1 MDDIKKDT
9 SFFTLV
15 LYKQHYRNK
24 YTQNLPDSSYSSLG
38 YYDGFDIRI
47 SDVSY
52 TYANKKEI
60 SLLTKMHSESRK
72 IITELQGFYGVQII
86 GLLRNQYNKTYE
98 QFIENYKFK
107 KYPYFGIGFVMM
119 NDKLQYDVLQKKIE
133 EENQKQNELQILVM
147 QTFDTMDAV
156 VLIQSNCL
164 WELEKCL
171 RELENISQIVYLYTI
186 VGVAQSYLNICSEK
200 KIEWKW
206 NERDCNIEKKIP
218 LLTLKIASEN
228 PKKIR
233 TIIESKSIMGTDINK
248 YFKEADFKY
257 MHGHHN
263 VFIQF
268 RNIPVKFLIFL
279 LLPNGLLSHVNELFG
294 TSIYNIETDCLYDFD
309 IADGERVQDTQVTD
323 DLPELLIDTYIK
335 TVQRYLKNK
344 NNTYLYNLVLILN
357 ALSQFEHFRMARDV
371 YYLVFRAFN
380 NFLMEFDQLSRGK
393 NDDKIDELNVE
404 ITKMIGYINSV
415 VTQSI
420 HTDQNFLTIP
430 GYSGT
435 SFWLPIKLTIYYQE
449 LAYKIV
455 KIYHEKKHQYD
466 VMLVPE
472 LETKPYTKEKRIEG
486 SENVIHTIIV
496 KFGQRMLFQPSL
508 HIVLIHELSHYIGEE
523 YRQRIL
529 RKNKIVELMA
539 FLTVKLLFKGVIQ
552 ENGSIQKEIDS
563 YITNV
568 QEKIGAFYLRKI
580 NKKCSNDY
588 YASDIAKALQSTV
601 WNIIMADSK
610 DPLFVEVFGTLSDW
624 DAIIKK
630 IDEIEPEM
638 DGEEIFFEVKNCLSS
653 NRMKARYSVEVE
665 NLICSLVRIFKEI
678 YSDISA
684 YAILQFS
691 FEEFQDA
698 FSISEEKQID
708 NTNVDCQQSIREY
721 VMAHIMKNGSEIK
734 VNNRGLEI
742 SGNNSVYDQMYSY
755 DLVKK
760 RLCEYA
766 EECMKKIRYR
776 FNKVDDE
783 DVIDSIRRAYTHF
796 KQQNGSNI
804 FQMVVEENDA
814 YEKETYEQ
822 IKLFT
827 KKFPVKRT

>member
-1 MDDIKKDT
+1 MDDVKKDT
-9 SFFTLV
+9 SFCTLV

-24 YTQNLPDSSYSSLG
+24 YTQSLPDSSYSSWG

-47 SDVSY
+47 PDVSY
-52 TYANKKEI
+52 TYENKKEI

-98 QFIENYKFK
+98 QFIENYKCK

-164 WELEKCL
+164 RELEKCL
-171 RELENISQIVYLYTI
+171 RTLENISQIVYLYTI

-233 TIIESKSIMGTDINK
+233 TIIESKSIMETDINK

-279 LLPNGLLSHVNELFG
+279 LLPNGLLSHENELFG

-309 IADGERVQDTQVTD
+309 IADGERGQDTQVTD
-323 DLPELLIDTYIK
+323 DLPELLTDMYIK
-335 TVQRYLKNK
+335 TVQKYLENE
-344 NNTYLYNLVLILN
+344 NNTYLHNLVLILN

-380 NFLMEFDQLSRGK
+380 NFLMEFDKLSREK
-393 NDDKIDELNVE
+393 NDEKIDELNVE

-455 KIYHEKKHQYD
+455 KIYREKKHQYD

-472 LETKPYTKEKRIEG
+472 LETKPYTKEKRIED

-529 RKNKIVELMA
+529 RKNKMVELMA

-568 QEKIGAFYLRKI
+568 QEKIEAFYLRKI

-588 YASDIAKALQSTV
+588 YASDIAKALQSAA

-610 DPLFVEVFGTLSDW
+610 DPLFEEVFGTLSDW

-630 IDEIEPEM
+630 IDEIEPGM
-638 DGEEIFFEVKNCLSS
+638 DGEEIFFEAKNCLSS

-665 NLICSLVRIFKEI
+665 NLICSLVRVFKEI

-684 YAILQFS
+684 YAILQFP

-760 RLCEYA
+760 QLCEYA
-766 EECMKKIRYR
+766 EECMKKIQYR
-776 FNKVDDE
+776 FNKSDN
-783 DVIDSIRRAYTHF
+783 DVIDSIRIAYTHF
-796 KQQNGSNI
+796 KQQNDSDI
-804 FQMVVEENDA
+804 FSIVIKENDA
-814 YEKETYEQ
+814 YEKETYRQ
-822 IKLFT
+822 IKSFT

>member
-1 MDDIKKDT
+1 MDDVKKDT
-9 SFFTLV
+9 SFCTLV

-24 YTQNLPDSSYSSLG
+24 YTQSLPDSSYSSWG

-47 SDVSY
+47 PDVSY
-52 TYANKKEI
+52 TYENKKEI

-98 QFIENYKFK
+98 QFIENYKCK

-164 WELEKCL
+164 RELEKCL
-171 RELENISQIVYLYTI
+171 RTLENISQIVYLYTI

-233 TIIESKSIMGTDINK
+233 TIIESKSIMETDINK

-279 LLPNGLLSHVNELFG
+279 LLPNGLLSHENELFG

-309 IADGERVQDTQVTD
+309 IADGERGQDTQVTD
-323 DLPELLIDTYIK
+323 DLPELLTDMYIK
-335 TVQRYLKNK
+335 TVQKYLENE
-344 NNTYLYNLVLILN
+344 NNTYLHNLVLILN

-380 NFLMEFDQLSRGK
+380 NFLMEFDKLSREK
-393 NDDKIDELNVE
+393 NDEKIDELNVE

-455 KIYHEKKHQYD
+455 KIYREKKHQYD

-472 LETKPYTKEKRIEG
+472 LETKPYTKEKRIED

-529 RKNKIVELMA
+529 RKNKMVELMA

-563 YITNV
+563 YITSV

-588 YASDIAKALQSTV
+588 YASDIAKALQSAA
-601 WNIIMADSK
+601 WNVIMADSR
-610 DPLFVEVFGTLSDW
+610 DPLFEEVFGTLSDW

-630 IDEIEPEM
+630 IDEIEPGM

-665 NLICSLVRIFKEI
+665 NLICSLVRVFKEI

-684 YAILQFS
+684 YAILQFP

-760 RLCEYA
+760 QLCEYA
-766 EECMKKIRYR
+766 EECMKKIQYR
-776 FNKVDDE
+776 FNKSDN
-783 DVIDSIRRAYTHF
+783 DVIDSIRIAYTHF
-796 KQQNGSNI
+796 KQQNDSDI
-804 FQMVVEENDA
+804 FSIVIKENDA
-814 YEKETYEQ
+814 YEKETYRQ
-822 IKLFT
+822 IKSFT
-827 KKFPVKRT
+827 KKFP

>member
-1 MDDIKKDT
+1 MDDVKKDT
-9 SFFTLV
+9 SFCTLV

-24 YTQNLPDSSYSSLG
+24 YTQSLPDSSYSSWG

-47 SDVSY
+47 PDVSY
-52 TYANKKEI
+52 TYASKKEI

-98 QFIENYKFK
+98 QFIENYKCK

-164 WELEKCL
+164 RELEKCL
-171 RELENISQIVYLYTI
+171 RKLENISQIVYLYTI

-200 KIEWKW
+200 KIELKW

-233 TIIESKSIMGTDINK
+233 TIIESKSIMETDINK

-279 LLPNGLLSHVNELFG
+279 LLPNGLLSHENELFG

-323 DLPELLIDTYIK
+323 DLPELLTDMYIK
-335 TVQRYLKNK
+335 TVQKYLENE
-344 NNTYLYNLVLILN
+344 NNTYLHNLVLILN

-380 NFLMEFDQLSRGK
+380 NFLMEFDKLSREK
-393 NDDKIDELNVE
+393 NDEKIDELNVE

-420 HTDQNFLTIP
+420 HTDQNFLAIP
-430 GYSGT
+430 GYSGI

-449 LAYKIV
+449 LAYKII
-455 KIYHEKKHQYD
+455 KIYREKKHQYD

-486 SENVIHTIIV
+486 SENIIHTIIV

-539 FLTVKLLFKGVIQ
+539 FLTVKFLFKGVIQ

-588 YASDIAKALQSTV
+588 YASDIAKALQSAA

-610 DPLFVEVFGTLSDW
+610 DPLFEEVFGTLSDW
-624 DAIIKK
+624 EAIIKK
-630 IDEIEPEM
+630 IDEIEPGL

-665 NLICSLVRIFKEI
+665 NLICSLVRVFKEI

-684 YAILQFS
+684 YAILQFP

-760 RLCEYA
+760 QLCEYA
-766 EECMKKIRYR
+766 EECMKKIQYR
-776 FNKVDDE
+776 FNKSDN
-783 DVIDSIRRAYTHF
+783 DVIDSIRIAYTHF
-796 KQQNGSNI
+796 KQQNDSDI
-804 FQMVVEENDA
+804 FSIVIKENDA
-814 YEKETYEQ
+814 YEKETYRQ
-822 IKLFT
+822 IKSFT

>member
-1 MDDIKKDT
+1 MDDVKKDT
-9 SFFTLV
+9 SFCTLV

-24 YTQNLPDSSYSSLG
+24 YTQSLPDSSYSSWG

-47 SDVSY
+47 PDVSY
-52 TYANKKEI
+52 TYASKKEI

-98 QFIENYKFK
+98 QFIENYKCK

-164 WELEKCL
+164 RELEKCL
-171 RELENISQIVYLYTI
+171 RTLENISQIVYLYTI

-233 TIIESKSIMGTDINK
+233 TIIESKSIMETDINK

-279 LLPNGLLSHVNELFG
+279 LLPNGLLSHENELFG

-309 IADGERVQDTQVTD
+309 IADGERGQDTQVTD
-323 DLPELLIDTYIK
+323 DLPELLTDMYIK
-335 TVQRYLKNK
+335 TVQKYLENE
-344 NNTYLYNLVLILN
+344 NNTYLHNLVLILN

-380 NFLMEFDQLSRGK
+380 NFLMEFDKLSREK
-393 NDDKIDELNVE
+393 NDEKIDELNVE

-455 KIYHEKKHQYD
+455 KIYREKKHQYD

-472 LETKPYTKEKRIEG
+472 LETKPYTKEKRIED

-529 RKNKIVELMA
+529 RKNKMVELMA

-563 YITNV
+563 YITSV

-588 YASDIAKALQSTV
+588 YASDIAKALQSAA
-601 WNIIMADSK
+601 WNVIMADSR
-610 DPLFVEVFGTLSDW
+610 DPLFEEVFGTLSDW

-630 IDEIEPEM
+630 IDEIEPGM

-665 NLICSLVRIFKEI
+665 NLICSLVRVFKEI

-684 YAILQFS
+684 YAILQFP

-760 RLCEYA
+760 QLCEYA
-766 EECMKKIRYR
+766 EECMKKIQYR
-776 FNKVDDE
+776 FNKSDN
-783 DVIDSIRRAYTHF
+783 DVIDSIRIAYTYF
-796 KQQNGSNI
+796 KQQNDSDI
-804 FQMVVEENDA
+804 FSIVIKENDA
-814 YEKETYEQ
+814 YEKETYRQ
-822 IKLFT
+822 IKSFT

>member
-1 MDDIKKDT
+1 MDDVKKDT
-9 SFFTLV
+9 SFCTLV

-24 YTQNLPDSSYSSLG
+24 YTQSLPDSSYSSWG

-47 SDVSY
+47 PDVSY

-98 QFIENYKFK
+98 QFIENYKCK

-164 WELEKCL
+164 RELEKCL
-171 RELENISQIVYLYTI
+171 RTLENISQIVYLYTI

-233 TIIESKSIMGTDINK
+233 TIIESKSIMETDINK

-279 LLPNGLLSHVNELFG
+279 LLPNGLLSHENELFG

-309 IADGERVQDTQVTD
+309 IADGERGQDTQVTD
-323 DLPELLIDTYIK
+323 DLPELLTDMYIK
-335 TVQRYLKNK
+335 TVQKYLENE
-344 NNTYLYNLVLILN
+344 NNTYLHNLVLILN

-380 NFLMEFDQLSRGK
+380 NFLMEFDKLSREK
-393 NDDKIDELNVE
+393 NDEKIDELNVE

-455 KIYHEKKHQYD
+455 KIYREKKHQYD

-472 LETKPYTKEKRIEG
+472 LETKPYTKEKRIED

-529 RKNKIVELMA
+529 RKNKMVELMA

-563 YITNV
+563 YITSV

-588 YASDIAKALQSTV
+588 YASDIAKALQSAA
-601 WNIIMADSK
+601 WNVIMADSR
-610 DPLFVEVFGTLSDW
+610 DPLFEEVFGTLSDW

-630 IDEIEPEM
+630 IDEIEPGV

-665 NLICSLVRIFKEI
+665 NLICSLVRVFKEI

-684 YAILQFS
+684 YAILQFP

-760 RLCEYA
+760 QLCEYA
-766 EECMKKIRYR
+766 EECMKKIQYR
-776 FNKVDDE
+776 FNKSDN
-783 DVIDSIRRAYTHF
+783 DVIDSIRIAYTHF
-796 KQQNGSNI
+796 KQQNDSDI
-804 FQMVVEENDA
+804 FSIVIKENDA
-814 YEKETYEQ
+814 YEKETYRQ
-822 IKLFT
+822 IKSFT

>member
-1 MDDIKKDT
+1 MDDVKKDT
-9 SFFTLV
+9 SFCTLV

-24 YTQNLPDSSYSSLG
+24 YTQSLPDSSYSSWG

-47 SDVSY
+47 PDVSY
-52 TYANKKEI
+52 TYASKKEI

-98 QFIENYKFK
+98 QFIENYKCK

-164 WELEKCL
+164 RELEKCL
-171 RELENISQIVYLYTI
+171 RKLENISQIVYLYTI

-233 TIIESKSIMGTDINK
+233 TIIESKSIMETDINK

-279 LLPNGLLSHVNELFG
+279 LLPNGLLSHENELFG

-309 IADGERVQDTQVTD
+309 IADGERGQDTQVTD
-323 DLPELLIDTYIK
+323 DLPELLTDMYIK
-335 TVQRYLKNK
+335 TVQKYLENE
-344 NNTYLYNLVLILN
+344 NNTYLHNLVLILN

-380 NFLMEFDQLSRGK
+380 NFLMEFDKLSREK
-393 NDDKIDELNVE
+393 NDEKIDELNVE

-455 KIYHEKKHQYD
+455 KIYREKKHQYD

-472 LETKPYTKEKRIEG
+472 LETKPYTKEKRIED

-529 RKNKIVELMA
+529 RKNKMVELMA

-563 YITNV
+563 YITSV

-588 YASDIAKALQSTV
+588 YASDIAKALQSAA
-601 WNIIMADSK
+601 WNVIMADSR
-610 DPLFVEVFGTLSDW
+610 DPLFEEVFGTLSDW

-630 IDEIEPEM
+630 IDEIEPGV

-665 NLICSLVRIFKEI
+665 NLICSLVRVFKEI

-684 YAILQFS
+684 YAILQFP

-760 RLCEYA
+760 QLCEYA
-766 EECMKKIRYR
+766 EECMKKIQYR
-776 FNKVDDE
+776 FNKSDN
-783 DVIDSIRRAYTHF
+783 DVIDSIRIAYTHF
-796 KQQNGSNI
+796 KQQNDSDI
-804 FQMVVEENDA
+804 FSIVIKENDA
-814 YEKETYEQ
+814 YEKETYRQ
-822 IKLFT
+822 IKSFT

>member
-1 MDDIKKDT
+1 MDDVKKDT
-9 SFFTLV
+9 SFCTLV

-24 YTQNLPDSSYSSLG
+24 YTQSLPDSSYSSWG

-47 SDVSY
+47 PDVSY
-52 TYANKKEI
+52 TYASKKEI

-98 QFIENYKFK
+98 QFIENYKCK

-164 WELEKCL
+164 RELEKCL
-171 RELENISQIVYLYTI
+171 RKLENISQIVYLYTI

-200 KIEWKW
+200 KIELKW

-233 TIIESKSIMGTDINK
+233 TIIESKSIMETDINK

-279 LLPNGLLSHVNELFG
+279 LLPNGLLSHENELFG

-323 DLPELLIDTYIK
+323 DLPELLTDMYIK
-335 TVQRYLKNK
+335 TVQKYLENE
-344 NNTYLYNLVLILN
+344 NNTYLHNLVLILN

-380 NFLMEFDQLSRGK
+380 NFLMEFDKLSREK
-393 NDDKIDELNVE
+393 NDEKIDELNVE

-420 HTDQNFLTIP
+420 HTDQNFLAIP
-430 GYSGT
+430 GYSGI

-449 LAYKIV
+449 LAYKII
-455 KIYHEKKHQYD
+455 KIYREKKHQYD

-486 SENVIHTIIV
+486 SENIIHTIIV

-539 FLTVKLLFKGVIQ
+539 FLTVKFLFKGVIQ

-568 QEKIGAFYLRKI
+568 QEKIEAFYLRKI

-588 YASDIAKALQSTV
+588 YASDIAKALQSAA

-610 DPLFVEVFGTLSDW
+610 DPLFEEVFGTLSDW
-624 DAIIKK
+624 EAIIKK
-630 IDEIEPEM
+630 IDEIEPGL

-665 NLICSLVRIFKEI
+665 NLICSLVRVFKEI

-684 YAILQFS
+684 YAILQFP

-760 RLCEYA
+760 QLCEYA
-766 EECMKKIRYR
+766 EECMKKIQYR
-776 FNKVDDE
+776 FNKSDN
-783 DVIDSIRRAYTHF
+783 DVIDSIRIAYTHF
-796 KQQNGSNI
+796 KQQNDSDI
-804 FQMVVEENDA
+804 FSIVIKENDA
-814 YEKETYEQ
+814 YEKETYRQ
-822 IKLFT
+822 IKSFT

>member
-1 MDDIKKDT
+1 MDDVKKDT
-9 SFFTLV
+9 SFCTLV

-24 YTQNLPDSSYSSLG
+24 YTQSLPDSSYSSWG

-47 SDVSY
+47 PDVSY
-52 TYANKKEI
+52 TYENKKEI

-98 QFIENYKFK
+98 QFIENYKCK

-164 WELEKCL
+164 RELEKCL
-171 RELENISQIVYLYTI
+171 RTLENISQIVYLYTI

-233 TIIESKSIMGTDINK
+233 TIIESKSIMETDINK

-279 LLPNGLLSHVNELFG
+279 LLPNGLLSHENELFG

-309 IADGERVQDTQVTD
+309 IADGERGQDTQVTD
-323 DLPELLIDTYIK
+323 DLPELLTDMYIK
-335 TVQRYLKNK
+335 TVQKYLENE
-344 NNTYLYNLVLILN
+344 NNTYLHNLVLILN

-380 NFLMEFDQLSRGK
+380 NFLMEFDKLSREK
-393 NDDKIDELNVE
+393 NDEKIDELNVE

-455 KIYHEKKHQYD
+455 KIYREKKHQYD

-472 LETKPYTKEKRIEG
+472 LETKPYTKEKRIED

-529 RKNKIVELMA
+529 RKNKMVELMA

-563 YITNV
+563 YITSV

-588 YASDIAKALQSTV
+588 YASDIAKALQSAA
-601 WNIIMADSK
+601 WNVIMADSR
-610 DPLFVEVFGTLSDW
+610 DPLFEEVFGTLSDW

-630 IDEIEPEM
+630 IDEIEPGM

-665 NLICSLVRIFKEI
+665 NLICSLVRVFKEI

-684 YAILQFS
+684 YAILQFP

-742 SGNNSVYDQMYSY
+742 SENNSVYDQMYSY

-760 RLCEYA
+760 QLCEYA
-766 EECMKKIRYR
+766 EECMKKIQYR
-776 FNKVDDE
+776 FNKSDN
-783 DVIDSIRRAYTHF
+783 DVIDSIRIAYTHF
-796 KQQNGSNI
+796 KQQNDSDI
-804 FQMVVEENDA
+804 FSIVIKENDA
-814 YEKETYEQ
+814 YEKETYRQ
-822 IKLFT
+822 IKSFT

>member
-1 MDDIKKDT
+1 MDDVKKDT
-9 SFFTLV
+9 SFCTLV
-15 LYKQHYRNK
+15 LYKQHYRNR
-24 YTQNLPDSSYSSLG
+24 YTQSLPDSSYSSWG

-47 SDVSY
+47 PDVSY

-98 QFIENYKFK
+98 QFIENYKCK

-164 WELEKCL
+164 RELEKCL

-200 KIEWKW
+200 KIELKW

-233 TIIESKSIMGTDINK
+233 TIIESKSIMETDINK

-279 LLPNGLLSHVNELFG
+279 LLPNGLLSHENELFG

-323 DLPELLIDTYIK
+323 DLPELLTDMYIK
-335 TVQRYLKNK
+335 TVQKYLENE
-344 NNTYLYNLVLILN
+344 NNTYLHNLVLILN

-380 NFLMEFDQLSRGK
+380 NFLMEFDKLSREK
-393 NDDKIDELNVE
+393 NDEKIDELNVE

-455 KIYHEKKHQYD
+455 KIYREKKHQYD

-539 FLTVKLLFKGVIQ
+539 FLTVKLLYKEVIQ

-568 QEKIGAFYLRKI
+568 QEKIEAFYLRKI

-588 YASDIAKALQSTV
+588 YASDIAKALQSAA

-610 DPLFVEVFGTLSDW
+610 DPLFEEVFGTLSDW

-630 IDEIEPEM
+630 IDEIEPGI
-638 DGEEIFFEVKNCLSS
+638 DGEEIFFEVRNCLSS

-665 NLICSLVRIFKEI
+665 NMICSLVRIFKEI

-721 VMAHIMKNGSEIK
+721 VMAHVMKNGSQIK

-742 SGNNSVYDQMYSY
+742 SGSNSVYDQMYSY

-766 EECMKKIRYR
+766 EECMQKIRYR
-776 FNKVDDE
+776 FDKAND
-783 DVIDSIRRAYTHF
+783 DVINSIRRAYTLF
-796 KQQNGSNI
+796 KQQNDSSI
-804 FQMVVEENDA
+804 FQIVIEENDA
-814 YEKETYEQ
+814 YEKETYKK
-822 IKLFT
+822 IKSFT
-827 KKFPVKRT
+827 KKFPTKRT

>member
-1 MDDIKKDT
+1 MDDVKKDT
-9 SFFTLV
+9 SFCTLV

-24 YTQNLPDSSYSSLG
+24 YTQSLPDSSYSSWG

-47 SDVSY
+47 PDVSY
-52 TYANKKEI
+52 TYENKKEI

-98 QFIENYKFK
+98 QFIENYKCK

-164 WELEKCL
+164 RELEKCL
-171 RELENISQIVYLYTI
+171 RTLENISQIVYLYTI

-233 TIIESKSIMGTDINK
+233 TIIESKSIMETDINK

-279 LLPNGLLSHVNELFG
+279 LLPNGLLSHENELFG

-309 IADGERVQDTQVTD
+309 IADGERGQDTQVTD

-827 KKFPVKRT
+827 KKFR

>member
-1 MDDIKKDT
+1 MDDVKKDT
-9 SFFTLV
+9 SFCTLV

-24 YTQNLPDSSYSSLG
+24 YTQSLPDSSYSSWG

-47 SDVSY
+47 PDVSY
-52 TYANKKEI
+52 TYENKKEI

-98 QFIENYKFK
+98 QFIENYKCK

-164 WELEKCL
+164 RELEKCL
-171 RELENISQIVYLYTI
+171 RTLENISQIVYLYTI

-233 TIIESKSIMGTDINK
+233 TIIESKSIMETDINK

-279 LLPNGLLSHVNELFG
+279 LLPNGLLSHENELFG

-309 IADGERVQDTQVTD
+309 IADGERGQDTQVTD
-323 DLPELLIDTYIK
+323 DLPELLTDMYIK
-335 TVQRYLKNK
+335 TVQKYLENE
-344 NNTYLYNLVLILN
+344 NNTYLHNLVLILN

-380 NFLMEFDQLSRGK
+380 NFLMEFDKLSREK
-393 NDDKIDELNVE
+393 NDEKIDELNVE

-449 LAYKIV
+449 LTYKIV
-455 KIYHEKKHQYD
+455 KIYREKKHQYD

-472 LETKPYTKEKRIEG
+472 LETKPYTKEKRIED

-529 RKNKIVELMA
+529 RKNKMVELMA

-563 YITNV
+563 YITSV

-588 YASDIAKALQSTV
+588 YASDIAKALQSAA
-601 WNIIMADSK
+601 WNVIMADSR
-610 DPLFVEVFGTLSDW
+610 DPLFEEVFGTLSDW

-630 IDEIEPEM
+630 IDEIEPGM

-665 NLICSLVRIFKEI
+665 NLICSLVRVFKEI

-684 YAILQFS
+684 YAILQFP

-760 RLCEYA
+760 QLCEYA
-766 EECMKKIRYR
+766 EECMKKIQYR
-776 FNKVDDE
+776 FNKSDN
-783 DVIDSIRRAYTHF
+783 DVIDSIRIAYTHF
-796 KQQNGSNI
+796 KQQNDSDI
-804 FQMVVEENDA
+804 FSIVIKENDA
-814 YEKETYEQ
+814 YEKETYRQ
-822 IKLFT
+822 IKSFT

>member
-1 MDDIKKDT
+1 MDDVKKDT
-9 SFFTLV
+9 SFCTLV

-24 YTQNLPDSSYSSLG
+24 YTQSLPDSSYSSWG

-47 SDVSY
+47 PDVSY

-98 QFIENYKFK
+98 QFIENYKCK

-164 WELEKCL
+164 RELEKCL
-171 RELENISQIVYLYTI
+171 RKLENISQIVYLYTI

-200 KIEWKW
+200 KIELKW

-233 TIIESKSIMGTDINK
+233 TIIESKSIMETDINK

-279 LLPNGLLSHVNELFG
+279 LLPNGLLSHENELFG

-309 IADGERVQDTQVTD
+309 IADGERGQDTQVTD
-323 DLPELLIDTYIK
+323 DLPELLTDMYIK
-335 TVQRYLKNK
+335 TVQKYLENE
-344 NNTYLYNLVLILN
+344 NNTYLHNLVLILN

-380 NFLMEFDQLSRGK
+380 NFLMEFDKLSREK
-393 NDDKIDELNVE
+393 NDEKIDELNVE

-420 HTDQNFLTIP
+420 HTDQNFLAIP
-430 GYSGT
+430 GYSGI

-449 LAYKIV
+449 LAYKII
-455 KIYHEKKHQYD
+455 KIYREKKHQYD

-486 SENVIHTIIV
+486 SENIIHTIIV

-539 FLTVKLLFKGVIQ
+539 FLTVKFLFKGVIQ

-568 QEKIGAFYLRKI
+568 QEKIEAFYLRKI

-588 YASDIAKALQSTV
+588 YASDIAKALQSAA

-610 DPLFVEVFGTLSDW
+610 DPLFEEVFGTLSDW

-630 IDEIEPEM
+630 IDEIEPGM
-638 DGEEIFFEVKNCLSS
+638 DGEEIFFEAKNCLSS

-665 NLICSLVRIFKEI
+665 NLICSLVRVFKEI

-684 YAILQFS
+684 YAILQFP

-760 RLCEYA
+760 QLCEYA
-766 EECMKKIRYR
+766 EECMKKIQYR
-776 FNKVDDE
+776 FNKSDN
-783 DVIDSIRRAYTHF
+783 DVIDSIRIAYTHF
-796 KQQNGSNI
+796 KQQNDSDI
-804 FQMVVEENDA
+804 FSIVIKENDA
-814 YEKETYEQ
+814 YEKETYRQ
-822 IKLFT
+822 IKSFT

>member
-1 MDDIKKDT
+1 MDDVKKDT
-9 SFFTLV
+9 SFCTLV

-24 YTQNLPDSSYSSLG
+24 YTQSLPDSSYSSWG

-47 SDVSY
+47 PDVSY
-52 TYANKKEI
+52 TYENKKEI

-98 QFIENYKFK
+98 QFIENYKCK

-164 WELEKCL
+164 RELEKCL
-171 RELENISQIVYLYTI
+171 RTLENISQIVYLYTI

-233 TIIESKSIMGTDINK
+233 TIIESKSIMETDINK

-279 LLPNGLLSHVNELFG
+279 LLPNGLLSHENELFG

-309 IADGERVQDTQVTD
+309 IADGERGQDTQVTD
-323 DLPELLIDTYIK
+323 DLPELLTDMYIK
-335 TVQRYLKNK
+335 TVQKYLENE
-344 NNTYLYNLVLILN
+344 NNTYLHNLVLILN

-380 NFLMEFDQLSRGK
+380 NFLMEFDKLSREK
-393 NDDKIDELNVE
+393 NDEKIDELNVE

-449 LAYKIV
+449 LAYKII
-455 KIYHEKKHQYD
+455 KIYREKKHQYD

-486 SENVIHTIIV
+486 SENIIHTIIV

-539 FLTVKLLFKGVIQ
+539 FLTVKFLFKGVIQ

-568 QEKIGAFYLRKI
+568 QEKIEAFYLRKI

-588 YASDIAKALQSTV
+588 YASDIAKALQSAA

-610 DPLFVEVFGTLSDW
+610 DPLFEEVFGTLSDW

-630 IDEIEPEM
+630 IDEIEPGM

-665 NLICSLVRIFKEI
+665 NLICSLVRVFKEI

-684 YAILQFS
+684 YAILQFP

-760 RLCEYA
+760 QLCEYA
-766 EECMKKIRYR
+766 EECMKKIQYR
-776 FNKVDDE
+776 FNKSDN
-783 DVIDSIRRAYTHF
+783 DVIDSIRIAYTHF
-796 KQQNGSNI
+796 KQQNDSDI
-804 FQMVVEENDA
+804 FSIVIKENDA
-814 YEKETYEQ
+814 YEKETYRQ
-822 IKLFT
+822 IKSFT

>member
-1 MDDIKKDT
+1 MDDVKKDT
-9 SFFTLV
+9 SFCTLV

-24 YTQNLPDSSYSSLG
+24 YTQSLPDSSYSSWG

-47 SDVSY
+47 PDVSY
-52 TYANKKEI
+52 TYASKKEI

-98 QFIENYKFK
+98 QFIENYKCK

-164 WELEKCL
+164 RELEKCL
-171 RELENISQIVYLYTI
+171 RKLENISQIVYLYTI

-233 TIIESKSIMGTDINK
+233 TIIESKSIMETDINK

-279 LLPNGLLSHVNELFG
+279 LLPNGLLSHENELFG

-309 IADGERVQDTQVTD
+309 IADGERGQDTQVTD
-323 DLPELLIDTYIK
+323 DLPELLTDMYIK
-335 TVQRYLKNK
+335 TVQKYLENE
-344 NNTYLYNLVLILN
+344 NNTYLHNLVLILN

-380 NFLMEFDQLSRGK
+380 NFLMEFDKLSREK
-393 NDDKIDELNVE
+393 NDEKIDELNVE

-455 KIYHEKKHQYD
+455 KIYREKKHQYD

-472 LETKPYTKEKRIEG
+472 LETKPYTKEKRIED

-529 RKNKIVELMA
+529 RKNKMVELMA

-563 YITNV
+563 YITSV

-588 YASDIAKALQSTV
+588 YASDIAKALQSAA
-601 WNIIMADSK
+601 WNVIMADSR
-610 DPLFVEVFGTLSDW
+610 DPLFEEVFGTLSDW

-630 IDEIEPEM
+630 IDEIEPGM

-665 NLICSLVRIFKEI
+665 NLICSLVRVFKEI

-684 YAILQFS
+684 YAILQFP

-760 RLCEYA
+760 QLCEYA
-766 EECMKKIRYR
+766 EECMKKIQYR
-776 FNKVDDE
+776 FNKSDN
-783 DVIDSIRRAYTHF
+783 DVIDSIRIAYTHF
-796 KQQNGSNI
+796 KQQNDSDI
-804 FQMVVEENDA
+804 FSIVIKENDA
-814 YEKETYEQ
+814 YEKETYRQ
-822 IKLFT
+822 IKSFT

>member
-1 MDDIKKDT
+1 MDDVKKDT
-9 SFFTLV
+9 SFCTLV

-24 YTQNLPDSSYSSLG
+24 YTQSLPDSSYSSWG

-47 SDVSY
+47 PDVSY
-52 TYANKKEI
+52 TYENKKEI

-98 QFIENYKFK
+98 QFIENYKCK

-164 WELEKCL
+164 RELEKCL
-171 RELENISQIVYLYTI
+171 RTLENISQIVYLYTI

-233 TIIESKSIMGTDINK
+233 TIIESKSIMETDINK

-279 LLPNGLLSHVNELFG
+279 LLPNGLLSHENELFG
-294 TSIYNIETDCLYDFD
+294 TSIYNIEIDCLYDFD
-309 IADGERVQDTQVTD
+309 IADGERGQDTQVTD
-323 DLPELLIDTYIK
+323 DLPELLTDMYIK
-335 TVQRYLKNK
+335 TVQKYLENE
-344 NNTYLYNLVLILN
+344 NNTYLHNLVLILN

-380 NFLMEFDQLSRGK
+380 NFLMEFDKLSREK
-393 NDDKIDELNVE
+393 NDEKIDELNVE

-455 KIYHEKKHQYD
+455 KIYREKKHQYD

-472 LETKPYTKEKRIEG
+472 LETKPYTKEKRIED

-529 RKNKIVELMA
+529 RKNKMVELMA

-563 YITNV
+563 YITSV

-588 YASDIAKALQSTV
+588 YASDIAKALQSAA
-601 WNIIMADSK
+601 WNVIMADSR
-610 DPLFVEVFGTLSDW
+610 DPLFEEVFGTLSDW

-630 IDEIEPEM
+630 IDEIEPGM

-665 NLICSLVRIFKEI
+665 NLICSLVRVFKEI

-684 YAILQFS
+684 YAILQFP

-760 RLCEYA
+760 QLCEYA
-766 EECMKKIRYR
+766 EECMKKIQYR
-776 FNKVDDE
+776 FNKSDN
-783 DVIDSIRRAYTHF
+783 DVIDSIRIAYTHF
-796 KQQNGSNI
+796 KQQNDSDI
-804 FQMVVEENDA
+804 FSIVIKENDA
-814 YEKETYEQ
+814 YEKETYRQ
-822 IKLFT
+822 IKSFT

>member
-1 MDDIKKDT
+1 MDDVKKDT
-9 SFFTLV
+9 SFCTLV

-24 YTQNLPDSSYSSLG
+24 YTQSLPDSSYSSWG

-47 SDVSY
+47 PDVSY
-52 TYANKKEI
+52 TYASKKEI

-98 QFIENYKFK
+98 QFIENYKCK

-164 WELEKCL
+164 RELEKCL
-171 RELENISQIVYLYTI
+171 RKLENISQIVYLYTI

-200 KIEWKW
+200 KIELKW

-233 TIIESKSIMGTDINK
+233 TIIESKSIMETDINK

-279 LLPNGLLSHVNELFG
+279 LLPNGLLSHENELFG

-323 DLPELLIDTYIK
+323 DLPELLTDMYIK
-335 TVQRYLKNK
+335 TVQKYLENE
-344 NNTYLYNLVLILN
+344 NNTYLHNLVLILN

-380 NFLMEFDQLSRGK
+380 NFLMEFDKLSREK
-393 NDDKIDELNVE
+393 NDEKIDELNVE

-420 HTDQNFLTIP
+420 HTDQNFLAIP
-430 GYSGT
+430 GYSGI

-449 LAYKIV
+449 LAYKII
-455 KIYHEKKHQYD
+455 KIYREKKHQYD

-486 SENVIHTIIV
+486 SENIIHTIIV

-539 FLTVKLLFKGVIQ
+539 FLTVKFLFKGVIQ

-568 QEKIGAFYLRKI
+568 QEKIEAFYLRKI

-588 YASDIAKALQSTV
+588 YASDIAKALQSAA

-610 DPLFVEVFGTLSDW
+610 DPLFEEVFGTLSDW

-630 IDEIEPEM
+630 IDEIEPGM

-665 NLICSLVRIFKEI
+665 NLICSLVRVFKEI

-684 YAILQFS
+684 YAILQFP

-760 RLCEYA
+760 QLCEYA
-766 EECMKKIRYR
+766 EECMKKIQYR
-776 FNKVDDE
+776 FNKSDN
-783 DVIDSIRRAYTHF
+783 DVIDSIRIAYTHF
-796 KQQNGSNI
+796 KQQNDSDI
-804 FQMVVEENDA
+804 FSIVIKENDA
-814 YEKETYEQ
+814 YEKETYRQ
-822 IKLFT
+822 IKSFT

>member
-1 MDDIKKDT
+1 MDDVKKDT
-9 SFFTLV
+9 SFCTLV

-24 YTQNLPDSSYSSLG
+24 YTQSLPDSSYSSWG

-47 SDVSY
+47 PDVSY
-52 TYANKKEI
+52 TYASKKEI

-98 QFIENYKFK
+98 QFIENYKCK

-164 WELEKCL
+164 RELEKCL
-171 RELENISQIVYLYTI
+171 RKLENISQIVYLYTI

-200 KIEWKW
+200 KIELKW

-233 TIIESKSIMGTDINK
+233 TIIESKSIMETDINK

-279 LLPNGLLSHVNELFG
+279 LLPNGLLSHENELFG

-323 DLPELLIDTYIK
+323 DLPELLTDMYIK
-335 TVQRYLKNK
+335 TVQKYLENE
-344 NNTYLYNLVLILN
+344 NNTYLHNLVLILN

-380 NFLMEFDQLSRGK
+380 NFLMEFDKLSREK
-393 NDDKIDELNVE
+393 NDEKIDELNVE

-420 HTDQNFLTIP
+420 HTDQNFLAIP
-430 GYSGT
+430 GYSGI

-449 LAYKIV
+449 LAYKII
-455 KIYHEKKHQYD
+455 KIYREKKHQYD

-486 SENVIHTIIV
+486 SENIIHTIIV

-539 FLTVKLLFKGVIQ
+539 FLTVKFLFKGVIQ

-568 QEKIGAFYLRKI
+568 REKIEAFYLRKI

-588 YASDIAKALQSTV
+588 YASDIAKALQSAA

-610 DPLFVEVFGTLSDW
+610 DPLFEEVFGTLSDW

-630 IDEIEPEM
+630 IDEIEPGT

-665 NLICSLVRIFKEI
+665 NLICSLVRVFKEI

-684 YAILQFS
+684 YAILQFP

-760 RLCEYA
+760 QLCEYA
-766 EECMKKIRYR
+766 EECMQKIQYR
-776 FNKVDDE
+776 FSKADN
-783 DVIDSIRRAYTHF
+783 DVIDSIRIAYTHF
-796 KQQNGSNI
+796 KQQNDSDI
-804 FQMVVEENDA
+804 FSIVIKENDA
-814 YEKETYEQ
+814 YEKETYRQ
-822 IKLFT
+822 IKSFT

>member
-1 MDDIKKDT
+1 MDDVKKDT
-9 SFFTLV
+9 SFCTLV

-24 YTQNLPDSSYSSLG
+24 YTQSLPDSSYSSWG

-47 SDVSY
+47 PDVSY
-52 TYANKKEI
+52 TYASKKEI

-98 QFIENYKFK
+98 QFIENYKCK

-164 WELEKCL
+164 RELEKCL
-171 RELENISQIVYLYTI
+171 RKLENISQIVYLYTI

-200 KIEWKW
+200 KIELKW

-233 TIIESKSIMGTDINK
+233 TIIESKSIMETDINK

-279 LLPNGLLSHVNELFG
+279 LLPNGLLSHENELFG

-323 DLPELLIDTYIK
+323 DLPELLTDMYIK
-335 TVQRYLKNK
+335 TVQKYLENE

-380 NFLMEFDQLSRGK
+380 NFLMEFDKLSREK
-393 NDDKIDELNVE
+393 NDEKIDELNVE

-420 HTDQNFLTIP
+420 HTDQNFLAIP
-430 GYSGT
+430 GYSGI

-449 LAYKIV
+449 LAYKII
-455 KIYHEKKHQYD
+455 KIYREKKHQYD

-486 SENVIHTIIV
+486 SENIIHTIIV

-563 YITNV
+563 YITSV
-568 QEKIGAFYLRKI
+568 QEKIEAFYLRKI

-588 YASDIAKALQSTV
+588 YASDIAKALQSAA

-610 DPLFVEVFGTLSDW
+610 DPLFEEVFGTLSDW

-630 IDEIEPEM
+630 IDEIEPGT

-665 NLICSLVRIFKEI
+665 NLICSLVRVFKEI

-684 YAILQFS
+684 YAILQFP

-760 RLCEYA
+760 QLCEYA
-766 EECMKKIRYR
+766 EECMQKIQYR
-776 FNKVDDE
+776 FNKSDN
-783 DVIDSIRRAYTHF
+783 DVIDSIRIAYTHF
-796 KQQNGSNI
+796 KQQNDSDI
-804 FQMVVEENDA
+804 FSIVIKENDA
-814 YEKETYEQ
+814 YEKETYRQ
-822 IKLFT
+822 IKSFT

>member
-1 MDDIKKDT
+1 MDDVKKDT
-9 SFFTLV
+9 SFCTLV

-24 YTQNLPDSSYSSLG
+24 YTQSLPDSSYSSWG

-47 SDVSY
+47 PDVSY
-52 TYANKKEI
+52 TYENKKEI

-98 QFIENYKFK
+98 QFIENYKCK

-164 WELEKCL
+164 RELEKCL
-171 RELENISQIVYLYTI
+171 RTLENISQIVYLYTI

-233 TIIESKSIMGTDINK
+233 TIIESKSIMETDINK

-279 LLPNGLLSHVNELFG
+279 LLPNGLLSHENELFG

-309 IADGERVQDTQVTD
+309 IADGERGQDTQVTD
-323 DLPELLIDTYIK
+323 DLPELLTDMYIK
-335 TVQRYLKNK
+335 TVQKYLENE
-344 NNTYLYNLVLILN
+344 NNTYLHNLVLILN

-380 NFLMEFDQLSRGK
+380 NFLMEFDKLSREK
-393 NDDKIDELNVE
+393 NDEKIDELNVE

-455 KIYHEKKHQYD
+455 KIYREKKHQYD

-472 LETKPYTKEKRIEG
+472 LETKPYTKEKRIED

-529 RKNKIVELMA
+529 RKNKMVELMA

-563 YITNV
+563 YLTSV

-588 YASDIAKALQSTV
+588 YASDIAKALQSAA
-601 WNIIMADSK
+601 WNVIMADSR
-610 DPLFVEVFGTLSDW
+610 DPLFEEVFGTLSDW

-630 IDEIEPEM
+630 IDEIEPGM

-665 NLICSLVRIFKEI
+665 NLICSLVRVFKEI

-684 YAILQFS
+684 YAILHFP

-760 RLCEYA
+760 QLCEYA
-766 EECMKKIRYR
+766 EECMKKIQYR
-776 FNKVDDE
+776 FNKSDN
-783 DVIDSIRRAYTHF
+783 DVIDSIRIAYTHF
-796 KQQNGSNI
+796 KQQNDSDI
-804 FQMVVEENDA
+804 FSIVIKENDA
-814 YEKETYEQ
+814 YEKETYRQ
-822 IKLFT
+822 IKSFT

>member
-1 MDDIKKDT
+1 MDDVKKDT
-9 SFFTLV
+9 SFCTLV

-24 YTQNLPDSSYSSLG
+24 YTQSLPDSSYSSWG

-47 SDVSY
+47 PDVSY
-52 TYANKKEI
+52 TYASKKEI

-98 QFIENYKFK
+98 QFIENYKCK

-164 WELEKCL
+164 RELEKCL
-171 RELENISQIVYLYTI
+171 RKLENISQIVYLYTI

-200 KIEWKW
+200 KIELKW

-233 TIIESKSIMGTDINK
+233 TIIESKSIMETDINK

-279 LLPNGLLSHVNELFG
+279 LLPNGLLSHENELFG

-309 IADGERVQDTQVTD
+309 IADGERGQDTQVTD
-323 DLPELLIDTYIK
+323 DLPELLTDMYIK
-335 TVQRYLKNK
+335 TVQKYLENE
-344 NNTYLYNLVLILN
+344 NNTYLHNLVLILN

-380 NFLMEFDQLSRGK
+380 NFLMEFDKLSREK
-393 NDDKIDELNVE
+393 NDEKIDELNVE

-455 KIYHEKKHQYD
+455 KIYREKKHQYD

-472 LETKPYTKEKRIEG
+472 LETKPYTKEKRIED

-529 RKNKIVELMA
+529 RKNKMVELMA

-563 YITNV
+563 YITSV

-588 YASDIAKALQSTV
+588 YASDIAKALQSAA
-601 WNIIMADSK
+601 WNVIMADSR
-610 DPLFVEVFGTLSDW
+610 DPLFEEVFGTLSDW

-630 IDEIEPEM
+630 IDEIEPGM

-665 NLICSLVRIFKEI
+665 NLICSLVRVFKEI

-684 YAILQFS
+684 YAILQFP

-760 RLCEYA
+760 QLCEYA
-766 EECMKKIRYR
+766 EECMKKIQYR
-776 FNKVDDE
+776 FNKSDN
-783 DVIDSIRRAYTHF
+783 DVIDSIRIAYTHF
-796 KQQNGSNI
+796 KQQNDSDISRKMMHMKKKPIG
-804 FQMVVEENDA
+804 
-814 YEKETYEQ
+814 
-822 IKLFT
+822 KLNRSLKNF
-827 KKFPVKRT
+827 R

>member
-98 QFIENYKFK
+98 QFIENYKCK

-827 KKFPVKRT
+827 KKFPAKRT

>member
-1 MDDIKKDT
+1 MDDVKKDT
-9 SFFTLV
+9 SFCTLV

-24 YTQNLPDSSYSSLG
+24 YTQSLPDSSYSSWG

-47 SDVSY
+47 PDVSY

-98 QFIENYKFK
+98 QFIENYKCK

-164 WELEKCL
+164 RELEKCL
-171 RELENISQIVYLYTI
+171 RTLENISQIVYLYTI

-233 TIIESKSIMGTDINK
+233 TIIESKSIMETDINK

-279 LLPNGLLSHVNELFG
+279 LLPNGLLSHENELFG

-309 IADGERVQDTQVTD
+309 IADGERGQDTQVTD
-323 DLPELLIDTYIK
+323 DLPELLTDMYIK
-335 TVQRYLKNK
+335 TVQKYLENE
-344 NNTYLYNLVLILN
+344 NNTYLHNLVLILN

-380 NFLMEFDQLSRGK
+380 NFLMEFDKLSREK
-393 NDDKIDELNVE
+393 NDEKIDELNVE

-455 KIYHEKKHQYD
+455 KIYREKKHQYD

-472 LETKPYTKEKRIEG
+472 LETKPYTKEKRIED

-529 RKNKIVELMA
+529 RKNKMVELMA

-563 YITNV
+563 YITSV

-588 YASDIAKALQSTV
+588 YASDIAKALQSAA

-610 DPLFVEVFGTLSDW
+610 DPLFEEVFGTLSDW

-630 IDEIEPEM
+630 IDEIEPGM
-638 DGEEIFFEVKNCLSS
+638 DGEEIFFEVRNCLSS

-665 NLICSLVRIFKEI
+665 NLICSLVRVFKEI

-684 YAILQFS
+684 YAILQFP

-760 RLCEYA
+760 QLCEYA
-766 EECMKKIRYR
+766 EECMRKIQYR
-776 FNKVDDE
+776 FNKEDN
-783 DVIDSIRRAYTHF
+783 DVIDSIRIAYTHF
-796 KQQNGSNI
+796 KQQNDSDI
-804 FQMVVEENDA
+804 FSIVIKENDA
-814 YEKETYEQ
+814 YEKETYRQ
-822 IKLFT
+822 IKSFT
-827 KKFPVKRT
+827 KKFPAKRT

>member
-1 MDDIKKDT
+1 MDDVKKDT
-9 SFFTLV
+9 SFCTLV

-24 YTQNLPDSSYSSLG
+24 YTQSLPDSSYSSWG

-47 SDVSY
+47 PDVSY
-52 TYANKKEI
+52 TYENKKEI

-98 QFIENYKFK
+98 QFIENYKCK

-164 WELEKCL
+164 RELEKCL
-171 RELENISQIVYLYTI
+171 RTLENISQIVYLYTI

-233 TIIESKSIMGTDINK
+233 TIIESKSIMETDINK

-279 LLPNGLLSHVNELFG
+279 LLPNGLLSHENELFG

-309 IADGERVQDTQVTD
+309 IADGERGQDTQVTD
-323 DLPELLIDTYIK
+323 DLPELLTDMYIK
-335 TVQRYLKNK
+335 TVQKYLENE
-344 NNTYLYNLVLILN
+344 NNTYLHNLVLILN

-380 NFLMEFDQLSRGK
+380 NFLMEFDKLSREK
-393 NDDKIDELNVE
+393 NDEKIDELNVE

-455 KIYHEKKHQYD
+455 KISGY
-466 VMLVPE
+466 
-472 LETKPYTKEKRIEG
+472 
-486 SENVIHTIIV
+486 
-496 KFGQRMLFQPSL
+496 
-508 HIVLIHELSHYIGEE
+508 
-523 YRQRIL
+523 
-529 RKNKIVELMA
+529 
-539 FLTVKLLFKGVIQ
+539 
-552 ENGSIQKEIDS
+552 
-563 YITNV
+563 
-568 QEKIGAFYLRKI
+568 
-580 NKKCSNDY
+580 
-588 YASDIAKALQSTV
+588 
-601 WNIIMADSK
+601 
-610 DPLFVEVFGTLSDW
+610 
-624 DAIIKK
+624 
-630 IDEIEPEM
+630 
-638 DGEEIFFEVKNCLSS
+638 
-653 NRMKARYSVEVE
+653 
-665 NLICSLVRIFKEI
+665 
-678 YSDISA
+678 
-684 YAILQFS
+684 
-691 FEEFQDA
+691 
-698 FSISEEKQID
+698 
-708 NTNVDCQQSIREY
+708 NTNRI
-721 VMAHIMKNGSEIK
+721 I
-734 VNNRGLEI
+734 LP
-742 SGNNSVYDQMYSY
+742 
-755 DLVKK
+755 
-760 RLCEYA
+760 
-766 EECMKKIRYR
+766 
-776 FNKVDDE
+776 F
-783 DVIDSIRRAYTHF
+783 
-796 KQQNGSNI
+796 
-804 FQMVVEENDA
+804 
-814 YEKETYEQ
+814 
-822 IKLFT
+822 
-827 KKFPVKRT
+827 

>member
-1 MDDIKKDT
+1 MDDVKKDT
-9 SFFTLV
+9 SFCTLV

-24 YTQNLPDSSYSSLG
+24 YTQSLPDSSYSSWG

-47 SDVSY
+47 PDVSY

-98 QFIENYKFK
+98 QFIENYKCK

-164 WELEKCL
+164 RELEKCL
-171 RELENISQIVYLYTI
+171 RTLENISQIVYLYTI

-233 TIIESKSIMGTDINK
+233 TIIESKSIMETDINK

-279 LLPNGLLSHVNELFG
+279 LLPNGLLSHENELFG

-309 IADGERVQDTQVTD
+309 IADGERGQDTQVTD
-323 DLPELLIDTYIK
+323 DLPELLTDMYIK
-335 TVQRYLKNK
+335 TVQKYLENE
-344 NNTYLYNLVLILN
+344 NNTYLHNLVLILN

-380 NFLMEFDQLSRGK
+380 NFLMEFDKLSREK
-393 NDDKIDELNVE
+393 NDEKIDELNVE

-455 KIYHEKKHQYD
+455 KIYREKKHQYD

-472 LETKPYTKEKRIEG
+472 LETKPYTKEKRIED

-529 RKNKIVELMA
+529 RKNKMVELMA

-563 YITNV
+563 YITSV

-588 YASDIAKALQSTV
+588 YASDIAKALQSAA

-610 DPLFVEVFGTLSDW
+610 DPLFEEVFGTLSDW

-630 IDEIEPEM
+630 IDEIEPGM

-665 NLICSLVRIFKEI
+665 NLICSLVRVFKEI

-684 YAILQFS
+684 YAILQFP

-760 RLCEYA
+760 QLCEYA
-766 EECMKKIRYR
+766 EECMKKIQYR
-776 FNKVDDE
+776 FNKSDN
-783 DVIDSIRRAYTHF
+783 DVIDSIRIAYTHF
-796 KQQNGSNI
+796 KQQNDSDI
-804 FQMVVEENDA
+804 FSIVIKENDA
-814 YEKETYEQ
+814 YEKETYRQ
-822 IKLFT
+822 IKSFT

>member
-1 MDDIKKDT
+1 MDDVKKDT
-9 SFFTLV
+9 SFCTLV

-24 YTQNLPDSSYSSLG
+24 YTQSLPDSSYSSWG

-47 SDVSY
+47 PDVSY
-52 TYANKKEI
+52 TYENKKEI

-98 QFIENYKFK
+98 QFIENYKCK

-164 WELEKCL
+164 RELEKCL
-171 RELENISQIVYLYTI
+171 RTLENISQIVYLYTI

-233 TIIESKSIMGTDINK
+233 TIIESKSIMETDINK

-279 LLPNGLLSHVNELFG
+279 LLPNGLLSHENELFG

-309 IADGERVQDTQVTD
+309 IADGERGQDTQVTD
-323 DLPELLIDTYIK
+323 DLPELLTDMYIK
-335 TVQRYLKNK
+335 TVQKYLENE
-344 NNTYLYNLVLILN
+344 NNTYLHNLVLILN

-380 NFLMEFDQLSRGK
+380 NFLMEFDKLSREK
-393 NDDKIDELNVE
+393 NDEKIDELNVE

-455 KIYHEKKHQYD
+455 KIYREKKHQYD

-472 LETKPYTKEKRIEG
+472 LETKPYTKEKRIED

-529 RKNKIVELMA
+529 RKNKMVELMA

-568 QEKIGAFYLRKI
+568 QEKIEAFYLRKI

-588 YASDIAKALQSTV
+588 YASDIAKALQSAA
-601 WNIIMADSK
+601 WNVIMADSR
-610 DPLFVEVFGTLSDW
+610 DPLFEEVFGTLSDW

-630 IDEIEPEM
+630 IDEIEPGM

-665 NLICSLVRIFKEI
+665 NLICSLVRVFKEI

-684 YAILQFS
+684 YAILQFP

-760 RLCEYA
+760 QLCEYA
-766 EECMKKIRYR
+766 EECMQKIQYR
-776 FNKVDDE
+776 FNKTDN
-783 DVIDSIRRAYTHF
+783 DVIDSIRIAYTHF
-796 KQQNGSNI
+796 KQQNDSDI
-804 FQMVVEENDA
+804 FSIVIKENDA
-814 YEKETYEQ
+814 YEKETYRQ
-822 IKLFT
+822 IKSFT

>member
-1 MDDIKKDT
+1 MDDVKKDT
-9 SFFTLV
+9 SFCTLV

-24 YTQNLPDSSYSSLG
+24 YTQSLPDSSYSSWG

-47 SDVSY
+47 PDVSY
-52 TYANKKEI
+52 TYENKKEI

-98 QFIENYKFK
+98 QFIENYKCK

-164 WELEKCL
+164 RELEKCL
-171 RELENISQIVYLYTI
+171 RTLENISQIVYLYTI

-233 TIIESKSIMGTDINK
+233 TIIESKSIMETDINK

-279 LLPNGLLSHVNELFG
+279 LLPNGLLSHENELFG

-309 IADGERVQDTQVTD
+309 IADGERGQDTQVTD
-323 DLPELLIDTYIK
+323 DLPELLTDMYIK
-335 TVQRYLKNK
+335 TVQKYLENE
-344 NNTYLYNLVLILN
+344 NNTYLHNLVLILN

-380 NFLMEFDQLSRGK
+380 NFLMEFDKLSREK
-393 NDDKIDELNVE
+393 NDEKIDELNVE

-455 KIYHEKKHQYD
+455 KIYREKKHQYD

-472 LETKPYTKEKRIEG
+472 LETKPNTKEKRIED

-529 RKNKIVELMA
+529 RKNKMVELMA

-563 YITNV
+563 YITSV

-588 YASDIAKALQSTV
+588 YASDIAKALQSAA
-601 WNIIMADSK
+601 WNVIMADSR
-610 DPLFVEVFGTLSDW
+610 DPLFEEVFGTLSDW

-630 IDEIEPEM
+630 IDEIEPGM

-665 NLICSLVRIFKEI
+665 NLICSLVRVFKEI

-684 YAILQFS
+684 YAILQFP

-721 VMAHIMKNGSEIK
+721 VIAHIMKNGSEIK

-760 RLCEYA
+760 QLCEYA
-766 EECMKKIRYR
+766 EECMKKIQYR
-776 FNKVDDE
+776 FNKSDN
-783 DVIDSIRRAYTHF
+783 DVIDSIRIAYTHF
-796 KQQNGSNI
+796 KQQNDSDI
-804 FQMVVEENDA
+804 FSIVIKENDA
-814 YEKETYEQ
+814 YEKETYRQ
-822 IKLFT
+822 IKSFT

>member
-1 MDDIKKDT
+1 MDDVKKDT
-9 SFFTLV
+9 SFCTLV

-24 YTQNLPDSSYSSLG
+24 YTQSLPDSSYSSWG

-47 SDVSY
+47 PDVSY
-52 TYANKKEI
+52 TYASKKEI

-98 QFIENYKFK
+98 QFIENYKCK

-164 WELEKCL
+164 RELEKCL
-171 RELENISQIVYLYTI
+171 RKLENISQIVYLYTI

-200 KIEWKW
+200 KIELKW

-233 TIIESKSIMGTDINK
+233 TIIESKSIMETDINK

-279 LLPNGLLSHVNELFG
+279 LLPNGLLSHENELFG

-323 DLPELLIDTYIK
+323 DLPELLTDIYIK
-335 TVQRYLKNK
+335 TVQKYLENE
-344 NNTYLYNLVLILN
+344 NNTYLHNLVLILN

-380 NFLMEFDQLSRGK
+380 NFLMEFDKLSREK
-393 NDDKIDELNVE
+393 NDEKIDELNVE

-420 HTDQNFLTIP
+420 HTDQNFLAIP
-430 GYSGT
+430 GYSGI

-449 LAYKIV
+449 LAYKII
-455 KIYHEKKHQYD
+455 KIYREKKHQYD

-486 SENVIHTIIV
+486 SENIIHTIIV

-539 FLTVKLLFKGVIQ
+539 FLTVKFLFKGVIQ

-568 QEKIGAFYLRKI
+568 QEKIEAFYLRKI

-588 YASDIAKALQSTV
+588 YASDIAKALQSAA

-610 DPLFVEVFGTLSDW
+610 DPLFEEVFGTLSDW

-630 IDEIEPEM
+630 IDEIEPGM

-665 NLICSLVRIFKEI
+665 NLICSLVRVFKEI

-684 YAILQFS
+684 YAILQFP

-760 RLCEYA
+760 QLCEYA
-766 EECMKKIRYR
+766 EECMKKIQYR
-776 FNKVDDE
+776 FNKSDN
-783 DVIDSIRRAYTHF
+783 DVIDSIRIAYTHF
-796 KQQNGSNI
+796 KQQNDSDI
-804 FQMVVEENDA
+804 FSIVIKENDA
-814 YEKETYEQ
+814 YEKETYRQ
-822 IKLFT
+822 IKSFT

>member
-268 RNIPVKFLIFL
+268 RHIPVKFLIFL

-827 KKFPVKRT
+827 KKFPAKRT

>member
-1 MDDIKKDT
+1 MDDVKKDT
-9 SFFTLV
+9 SFCTLV

-24 YTQNLPDSSYSSLG
+24 YTQSLPDSSYSSWG

-47 SDVSY
+47 PDVSY
-52 TYANKKEI
+52 TYENKKEI

-98 QFIENYKFK
+98 QFIENYKCK

-164 WELEKCL
+164 RELEKCL
-171 RELENISQIVYLYTI
+171 RTLENISQIVYLYTI

-233 TIIESKSIMGTDINK
+233 TIIESKSIMETDINK

-279 LLPNGLLSHVNELFG
+279 LLPNGLLSHENELFG

-309 IADGERVQDTQVTD
+309 IADGERGQDTQVTD
-323 DLPELLIDTYIK
+323 DLPELLTDMYIK
-335 TVQRYLKNK
+335 TVQKYLENE
-344 NNTYLYNLVLILN
+344 NNTYLHNLVLILN

-380 NFLMEFDQLSRGK
+380 NFLMEFDKLSREK
-393 NDDKIDELNVE
+393 NDEKIDELNVE

-455 KIYHEKKHQYD
+455 KIYREKKHQYD

-472 LETKPYTKEKRIEG
+472 LETKPYTKEKRIED

-529 RKNKIVELMA
+529 RKNKMVELMA
-539 FLTVKLLFKGVIQ
+539 FFTVKLLFKGVIQ

-563 YITNV
+563 YITSV

-588 YASDIAKALQSTV
+588 YASDIAKALQSAA
-601 WNIIMADSK
+601 WNVIMADSR
-610 DPLFVEVFGTLSDW
+610 DPLFEEVFGTLSDW

-630 IDEIEPEM
+630 IDEIEPGM

-665 NLICSLVRIFKEI
+665 NLICSLVRVFKEI

-684 YAILQFS
+684 YAILQFP

-760 RLCEYA
+760 QLCEYA
-766 EECMKKIRYR
+766 EECMKKIQYR
-776 FNKVDDE
+776 FNKSDN
-783 DVIDSIRRAYTHF
+783 DVIDSIRIAYTHF
-796 KQQNGSNI
+796 KQQNDSDI
-804 FQMVVEENDA
+804 FSIVIKENDA
-814 YEKETYEQ
+814 YEKETYRQ
-822 IKLFT
+822 IKSFT

>member
-1 MDDIKKDT
+1 MDDVKKDT
-9 SFFTLV
+9 SFCTLV

-24 YTQNLPDSSYSSLG
+24 YTQSLPDSSYSSLG

-47 SDVSY
+47 TDVSY
-52 TYANKKEI
+52 TYENKKEI

-98 QFIENYKFK
+98 QFIENYKCK

-164 WELEKCL
+164 RELEKCL
-171 RELENISQIVYLYTI
+171 RTLENISQIVYLYTI

-233 TIIESKSIMGTDINK
+233 TIIESKSIMETDINK

-279 LLPNGLLSHVNELFG
+279 LLPNGLLSHENELFG

-309 IADGERVQDTQVTD
+309 IADGERGQDTQVTD
-323 DLPELLIDTYIK
+323 DLPELLTDMYIK
-335 TVQRYLKNK
+335 TVQKYLENE
-344 NNTYLYNLVLILN
+344 NNTYLHNLVLILN

-380 NFLMEFDQLSRGK
+380 NFLMEFDKLSREK
-393 NDDKIDELNVE
+393 NDEKIDELNVE

-455 KIYHEKKHQYD
+455 KIYREKKHQYD

-472 LETKPYTKEKRIEG
+472 LETKPYTKEKRIED

-529 RKNKIVELMA
+529 RKNKMVELMA

-563 YITNV
+563 YITSV

-588 YASDIAKALQSTV
+588 YASDIAKALQSAA
-601 WNIIMADSK
+601 WNVIMADSR
-610 DPLFVEVFGTLSDW
+610 DPLFEEVFGTLSDW

-630 IDEIEPEM
+630 IDEIEPGV

-665 NLICSLVRIFKEI
+665 NLICSLVRVFKEI

-684 YAILQFS
+684 YAILQFP

-760 RLCEYA
+760 QLCEYA
-766 EECMKKIRYR
+766 EECMKKIQYR
-776 FNKVDDE
+776 FNKSDN
-783 DVIDSIRRAYTHF
+783 DVIDSIRIAYTHF
-796 KQQNGSNI
+796 KQQNDSDI
-804 FQMVVEENDA
+804 FSIVIKENDA
-814 YEKETYEQ
+814 YEKETYRQ
-822 IKLFT
+822 IKSFT

>member
-827 KKFPVKRT
+827 KKFPAKRT

>member
-1 MDDIKKDT
+1 MDDVKKDT
-9 SFFTLV
+9 SFCTLV

-24 YTQNLPDSSYSSLG
+24 YTQSLPDSSYSSWG

-47 SDVSY
+47 PDVSY

-98 QFIENYKFK
+98 QFIENYKCK

-164 WELEKCL
+164 RELEKCL
-171 RELENISQIVYLYTI
+171 RKLENISQIVYLYTI

-233 TIIESKSIMGTDINK
+233 TIIESKSIMETDINK

-279 LLPNGLLSHVNELFG
+279 LLPNGLLSHENELFG

-309 IADGERVQDTQVTD
+309 IADGERGQDTQVTD
-323 DLPELLIDTYIK
+323 DLPELLTDMYIK
-335 TVQRYLKNK
+335 TVQKYLENE
-344 NNTYLYNLVLILN
+344 NNTYLHNLVLILN

-380 NFLMEFDQLSRGK
+380 NFLMEFDKLSREK
-393 NDDKIDELNVE
+393 NDEKIDELNVE

-455 KIYHEKKHQYD
+455 KIYREKKHQYD

-472 LETKPYTKEKRIEG
+472 LETKPYTKEKRIED

-529 RKNKIVELMA
+529 RKNKMVELMA

-563 YITNV
+563 YITSV

-588 YASDIAKALQSTV
+588 YASDIAKALQSAA
-601 WNIIMADSK
+601 WNVIMADSR
-610 DPLFVEVFGTLSDW
+610 DPLFEEVFGTLSDW

-630 IDEIEPEM
+630 IDEIEPGV

-665 NLICSLVRIFKEI
+665 NLICSLVRVFKEI

-684 YAILQFS
+684 YAILQFP

-760 RLCEYA
+760 QLCEYA
-766 EECMKKIRYR
+766 EECMKKIQYR
-776 FNKVDDE
+776 FNKSDN
-783 DVIDSIRRAYTHF
+783 DVIDSIRIAYTHF
-796 KQQNGSNI
+796 KQQNDSDI
-804 FQMVVEENDA
+804 FSIVIKENDA
-814 YEKETYEQ
+814 YEKETYRQ
-822 IKLFT
+822 IKSFT

>member
-1 MDDIKKDT
+1 MDDVKKDT
-9 SFFTLV
+9 SFCTLV

-24 YTQNLPDSSYSSLG
+24 YTQSLPDSSYSSWG

-47 SDVSY
+47 PDVSY
-52 TYANKKEI
+52 TYENKKEI

-98 QFIENYKFK
+98 QFIENYKCK

-164 WELEKCL
+164 RELEKCL
-171 RELENISQIVYLYTI
+171 RTLENISQIVYLYTI

-233 TIIESKSIMGTDINK
+233 TIIESKSIMETDINK

-279 LLPNGLLSHVNELFG
+279 LLPNGLLSHENELFG

-309 IADGERVQDTQVTD
+309 IADGERGQDTQVTD
-323 DLPELLIDTYIK
+323 DLPELLTDMYIK
-335 TVQRYLKNK
+335 TVQKYLENE
-344 NNTYLYNLVLILN
+344 NNTYLHNLVLILN

-380 NFLMEFDQLSRGK
+380 NFLMEFDKLSREK
-393 NDDKIDELNVE
+393 NDEKIDELNVE

-455 KIYHEKKHQYD
+455 KIYREKKHQYD

-472 LETKPYTKEKRIEG
+472 LETKPYTKEKRIED

-529 RKNKIVELMA
+529 RKNKMVELMA

-563 YITNV
+563 YITSV

-588 YASDIAKALQSTV
+588 YASDIAKALQSAA
-601 WNIIMADSK
+601 WNVIMADSR
-610 DPLFVEVFGTLSDW
+610 DPLFEEVFGTLSDW

-630 IDEIEPEM
+630 IDEIEPGM
-638 DGEEIFFEVKNCLSS
+638 DGEEIFFEEKNCLSS

-665 NLICSLVRIFKEI
+665 NLICSLVRVFKEI

-684 YAILQFS
+684 YAILQFP

-760 RLCEYA
+760 QLCEYA
-766 EECMKKIRYR
+766 EECMKKIQYR
-776 FNKVDDE
+776 FNKSDN
-783 DVIDSIRRAYTHF
+783 DVIDSIRIAYTHF
-796 KQQNGSNI
+796 KQQNDSDI
-804 FQMVVEENDA
+804 FSIVIKENDA
-814 YEKETYEQ
+814 YEKETYRQ
-822 IKLFT
+822 IKSFT

>member
-1 MDDIKKDT
+1 MDDVKKDT
-9 SFFTLV
+9 SFCTLV

-24 YTQNLPDSSYSSLG
+24 YTQSLPDSSYSSWG

-47 SDVSY
+47 PDVSY
-52 TYANKKEI
+52 TYASKKEI

-98 QFIENYKFK
+98 QFIENYKCK

-164 WELEKCL
+164 RELEKCL
-171 RELENISQIVYLYTI
+171 RKLENISQIVYLYTI

-200 KIEWKW
+200 KIELKW

-228 PKKIR
+228 PRKIR
-233 TIIESKSIMGTDINK
+233 TIIESKSIMETDINK

-279 LLPNGLLSHVNELFG
+279 LLPNGLLSHENELFG

-323 DLPELLIDTYIK
+323 DLPELLTDMYIK
-335 TVQRYLKNK
+335 TVQKYLENE
-344 NNTYLYNLVLILN
+344 NNTYLHNLVLILN

-380 NFLMEFDQLSRGK
+380 NFLMEFDKLSREK
-393 NDDKIDELNVE
+393 NDEKIDELNVE

-420 HTDQNFLTIP
+420 HTDQNFLAIP
-430 GYSGT
+430 GYSGI

-449 LAYKIV
+449 LAYKII
-455 KIYHEKKHQYD
+455 KIYREKKHQYD

-486 SENVIHTIIV
+486 SENIIHTIIV

-529 RKNKIVELMA
+529 RKNKMVELMA
-539 FLTVKLLFKGVIQ
+539 FLTVKFLFKGVIQ

-568 QEKIGAFYLRKI
+568 QEKIEAFYLRKI

-588 YASDIAKALQSTV
+588 YASDIAKALQSAA

-610 DPLFVEVFGTLSDW
+610 DPLFEEVFGTLSDW

-630 IDEIEPEM
+630 IDEIEPGM

-665 NLICSLVRIFKEI
+665 NLICSLVRVFKEI

-684 YAILQFS
+684 YAILQFP

-760 RLCEYA
+760 QLCEYA
-766 EECMKKIRYR
+766 EECMKKIQYR
-776 FNKVDDE
+776 FNKSDN
-783 DVIDSIRRAYTHF
+783 DVIDSIRIAYTHF
-796 KQQNGSNI
+796 KQQNDSDI
-804 FQMVVEENDA
+804 FSIVIKENDA
-814 YEKETYEQ
+814 YEKETYRQ
-822 IKLFT
+822 IKSFT

>member
-1 MDDIKKDT
+1 MDDVKKDT
-9 SFFTLV
+9 SFCTLV

-24 YTQNLPDSSYSSLG
+24 YTQSLPDSSYSSWG

-47 SDVSY
+47 PDVSY
-52 TYANKKEI
+52 TYENKKEI

-98 QFIENYKFK
+98 QFIENYKCK

-164 WELEKCL
+164 RELEKCL
-171 RELENISQIVYLYTI
+171 RTLENISQIVYLYTI

-233 TIIESKSIMGTDINK
+233 TIIESKSIMETDINK

-279 LLPNGLLSHVNELFG
+279 LLPNGLLSHENELFG

-309 IADGERVQDTQVTD
+309 IADGERGQDTQVTD
-323 DLPELLIDTYIK
+323 DLPELLTDMYIK
-335 TVQRYLKNK
+335 TVQKYLENE
-344 NNTYLYNLVLILN
+344 NNTYLHNLVLILN

-380 NFLMEFDQLSRGK
+380 NFLMEFDKLSREK
-393 NDDKIDELNVE
+393 NDEKIDELNVE

-420 HTDQNFLTIP
+420 HTDQNFLAIP
-430 GYSGT
+430 GYSGI

-449 LAYKIV
+449 LAYKII
-455 KIYHEKKHQYD
+455 KIYREKKHQYD

-486 SENVIHTIIV
+486 NENIIHTIIV

-539 FLTVKLLFKGVIQ
+539 FLTVKFLFKGVIQ

-568 QEKIGAFYLRKI
+568 REKIEAFYLRKI

-588 YASDIAKALQSTV
+588 YASDIAKALQSAA

-610 DPLFVEVFGTLSDW
+610 DPLFEEVFGTLSDW

-630 IDEIEPEM
+630 IDEIEPGV

-665 NLICSLVRIFKEI
+665 NLICSLVRVFKEI

-684 YAILQFS
+684 YAILQFP

-760 RLCEYA
+760 QLCEYA
-766 EECMKKIRYR
+766 EECMKKIQYR
-776 FNKVDDE
+776 FNKSDN
-783 DVIDSIRRAYTHF
+783 DVIDSIRIAYTHF
-796 KQQNGSNI
+796 KQQNDSDI
-804 FQMVVEENDA
+804 FSIVIKENDA
-814 YEKETYEQ
+814 YEKETYRQ
-822 IKLFT
+822 IKSFT

>member
-1 MDDIKKDT
+1 MDDVKKDT
-9 SFFTLV
+9 SFCTLV

-24 YTQNLPDSSYSSLG
+24 YTQSLPDSSYSSWG

-47 SDVSY
+47 PDVSY
-52 TYANKKEI
+52 TYENKKEI

-98 QFIENYKFK
+98 QFIENYKCK

-164 WELEKCL
+164 RELEKCL
-171 RELENISQIVYLYTI
+171 RTLENISQIVYLYTI

-233 TIIESKSIMGTDINK
+233 TIIESKSIMETDINK

-279 LLPNGLLSHVNELFG
+279 LLPNGLLSHENELFG

-309 IADGERVQDTQVTD
+309 IADGERGQDTQVTD
-323 DLPELLIDTYIK
+323 DLPELLTDMYIK
-335 TVQRYLKNK
+335 TVQKYLENE
-344 NNTYLYNLVLILN
+344 NNTYLHNLVLILN

-380 NFLMEFDQLSRGK
+380 NFLMEFDKLSREK
-393 NDDKIDELNVE
+393 NDEKIDELNVE

-455 KIYHEKKHQYD
+455 KIYREKKHQYD

-472 LETKPYTKEKRIEG
+472 LETKPYTKEKRIED

-529 RKNKIVELMA
+529 RKNKMVELMA

-563 YITNV
+563 YITSV

-588 YASDIAKALQSTV
+588 YASDIAKALQSAA
-601 WNIIMADSK
+601 WNVIMADSR
-610 DPLFVEVFGTLSDW
+610 DPLFEEVFGTLSDW

-630 IDEIEPEM
+630 IDEIEPGM

-665 NLICSLVRIFKEI
+665 NLICSLVRVFKEI

-684 YAILQFS
+684 YAILQFP

-760 RLCEYA
+760 QLCEYA
-766 EECMKKIRYR
+766 EECMKKIQYR
-776 FNKVDDE
+776 FNKSDN
-783 DVIDSIRRAYTHF
+783 DVIDSIRIAYTHF
-796 KQQNGSNI
+796 KQQNDSDI
-804 FQMVVEENDA
+804 FSIVIKENDA
-814 YEKETYEQ
+814 YEKETYRQ
-822 IKLFT
+822 IKSFT
-827 KKFPVKRT
+827 KKFPLT

>member
-1 MDDIKKDT
+1 MDDVKKDT
-9 SFFTLV
+9 SFCTLV

-24 YTQNLPDSSYSSLG
+24 YTQSLPDSSYSSWG

-47 SDVSY
+47 PDVSY
-52 TYANKKEI
+52 TYENKKEI

-98 QFIENYKFK
+98 QFIENYKCK

-164 WELEKCL
+164 RELEKCL
-171 RELENISQIVYLYTI
+171 RTLENISQIVYLYTI

-233 TIIESKSIMGTDINK
+233 TIIESKSIMETDINK

-279 LLPNGLLSHVNELFG
+279 LLPNGLLSHENELFG

-309 IADGERVQDTQVTD
+309 IADGERGQDTQVTD
-323 DLPELLIDTYIK
+323 DLPELLTDMYIK
-335 TVQRYLKNK
+335 TVQKYLENE
-344 NNTYLYNLVLILN
+344 NNTYLHNLVLILN

-380 NFLMEFDQLSRGK
+380 NFLMEFDKLSREK
-393 NDDKIDELNVE
+393 NDEKIDELNVE
-404 ITKMIGYINSV
+404 ITKMIWYINSV

-455 KIYHEKKHQYD
+455 KIYREKKHQYD

-472 LETKPYTKEKRIEG
+472 LETKPYTKEKRIED

-529 RKNKIVELMA
+529 RKNKMVELMA

-563 YITNV
+563 YITSV
-568 QEKIGAFYLRKI
+568 QEKIGAFYFRKI

-588 YASDIAKALQSTV
+588 YASDIAKALQSAA
-601 WNIIMADSK
+601 WNVIMADSR
-610 DPLFVEVFGTLSDW
+610 DPLFEEVFGTLSDW

-630 IDEIEPEM
+630 IDEIEPGM

-665 NLICSLVRIFKEI
+665 NLICSLVRVFKEI

-684 YAILQFS
+684 YAILQFP

-760 RLCEYA
+760 QLCEYA
-766 EECMKKIRYR
+766 EECMKKIQYR
-776 FNKVDDE
+776 FNKSDN
-783 DVIDSIRRAYTHF
+783 DVIDSIRIAYTHF
-796 KQQNGSNI
+796 KQRNDSDI
-804 FQMVVEENDA
+804 FSIVIKENDA
-814 YEKETYEQ
+814 YEKETYRQ
-822 IKLFT
+822 IKSFT

>member
-1 MDDIKKDT
+1 MDDVKKDT
-9 SFFTLV
+9 SFCTLV

-24 YTQNLPDSSYSSLG
+24 YTQSLPDSSYSSWG

-47 SDVSY
+47 PDVSY

-98 QFIENYKFK
+98 QFIENYKCK

-164 WELEKCL
+164 RELEKCL
-171 RELENISQIVYLYTI
+171 RKLENISQIVYLYTI

-233 TIIESKSIMGTDINK
+233 TIIESKSIMETDINK

-279 LLPNGLLSHVNELFG
+279 LLPNGLLSHENELFG

-309 IADGERVQDTQVTD
+309 IADGERGQDTQVTD
-323 DLPELLIDTYIK
+323 DLPELLTDMYIK
-335 TVQRYLKNK
+335 TVQKYLENE
-344 NNTYLYNLVLILN
+344 NNTYLHNLVLILN

-380 NFLMEFDQLSRGK
+380 NFLMEFDKLSREK
-393 NDDKIDELNVE
+393 NDEKIDELNVE

-455 KIYHEKKHQYD
+455 KIYREKKHQYD

-472 LETKPYTKEKRIEG
+472 LETKPYTKEKRIED
-486 SENVIHTIIV
+486 SEHVIHTIIV

-529 RKNKIVELMA
+529 RKNKMVELMA

-563 YITNV
+563 YITSV

-588 YASDIAKALQSTV
+588 YASDIAKALQSAA
-601 WNIIMADSK
+601 WNVIMADSR
-610 DPLFVEVFGTLSDW
+610 DPLFEEVFGTLSDW

-630 IDEIEPEM
+630 IDEIEPGM

-665 NLICSLVRIFKEI
+665 NLICSLVRVFKEI

-684 YAILQFS
+684 YAILQFP

-760 RLCEYA
+760 QLCEYA
-766 EECMKKIRYR
+766 EECMQKIQYR
-776 FNKVDDE
+776 FNKSDN
-783 DVIDSIRRAYTHF
+783 DVIDSIRIAYTHF
-796 KQQNGSNI
+796 KQQNDSDI
-804 FQMVVEENDA
+804 FSIVIKENDA
-814 YEKETYEQ
+814 YEKGTYRQ
-822 IKLFT
+822 IKSFT

>member
-1 MDDIKKDT
+1 MDDVKKDT
-9 SFFTLV
+9 SFCTLV

-24 YTQNLPDSSYSSLG
+24 YTQSLPDSSYSSWG

-47 SDVSY
+47 PDVSY
-52 TYANKKEI
+52 TYENKKEI

-98 QFIENYKFK
+98 QFIENYKCK

-164 WELEKCL
+164 RELEKCL
-171 RELENISQIVYLYTI
+171 RTLENISQIVYLYTI

-233 TIIESKSIMGTDINK
+233 TIIESKSIMETDINK

-279 LLPNGLLSHVNELFG
+279 LLPNGLLSHENELFG

-309 IADGERVQDTQVTD
+309 IADGERGQDTQVTD
-323 DLPELLIDTYIK
+323 DLPELLTDMYIK
-335 TVQRYLKNK
+335 TVQKYLENE
-344 NNTYLYNLVLILN
+344 NNTYLHNLVLILN

-380 NFLMEFDQLSRGK
+380 NFLMEFDKLSREK
-393 NDDKIDELNVE
+393 NDEKIDELNVE

-455 KIYHEKKHQYD
+455 KIYREKKHQYD

-472 LETKPYTKEKRIEG
+472 LETKPYTKEKRIED

-529 RKNKIVELMA
+529 RKNKMVELMA

-563 YITNV
+563 YITSV

-588 YASDIAKALQSTV
+588 YASDIAKALQSAA
-601 WNIIMADSK
+601 WNVIMADSR
-610 DPLFVEVFGTLSDW
+610 DPLFEEVFGTLSDW

-630 IDEIEPEM
+630 IDEIEPGM

-665 NLICSLVRIFKEI
+665 NLICSLVRVFKEI

-684 YAILQFS
+684 YAILQFP

-760 RLCEYA
+760 QLCEYA
-766 EECMKKIRYR
+766 EECMKKIQYR
-776 FNKVDDE
+776 FNKSDN
-783 DVIDSIRRAYTHF
+783 DVIDSIRIAYTHF
-796 KQQNGSNI
+796 KQQNDSDI
-804 FQMVVEENDA
+804 FSIVIKENDA
-814 YEKETYEQ
+814 YEKETYRQ
-822 IKLFT
+822 IKSFT
-827 KKFPVKRT
+827 KKFH

>member
-1 MDDIKKDT
+1 MDDVKKDT
-9 SFFTLV
+9 SFCTLV

-24 YTQNLPDSSYSSLG
+24 YTQSLPDSSYSSWG

-47 SDVSY
+47 PDVSY

-98 QFIENYKFK
+98 QFIENYKCK

-164 WELEKCL
+164 RELEKCL
-171 RELENISQIVYLYTI
+171 RKLENISQIVYLYTI

-200 KIEWKW
+200 KIELKW

-233 TIIESKSIMGTDINK
+233 TIIESKSIMETDINK

-279 LLPNGLLSHVNELFG
+279 LLPNGLLSHENELFG

-309 IADGERVQDTQVTD
+309 IADGERGQDTQVTD
-323 DLPELLIDTYIK
+323 DLPELLTDMYIK
-335 TVQRYLKNK
+335 TVQKYLENE
-344 NNTYLYNLVLILN
+344 NNTYLHNLVLILN

-380 NFLMEFDQLSRGK
+380 NFLMEFDKLSREK
-393 NDDKIDELNVE
+393 NDEKIDELNVE

-420 HTDQNFLTIP
+420 HTDQNFLAIP
-430 GYSGT
+430 GYSGI

-449 LAYKIV
+449 LAYKII
-455 KIYHEKKHQYD
+455 KIYREKKHQYD

-472 LETKPYTKEKRIEG
+472 LETKPYTKEKRIED

-529 RKNKIVELMA
+529 RKNKMVELMA

-563 YITNV
+563 YITSV

-588 YASDIAKALQSTV
+588 YASDIAKALQSAA
-601 WNIIMADSK
+601 WNVIMADSR
-610 DPLFVEVFGTLSDW
+610 DPLFEEVFGTLSDW

-630 IDEIEPEM
+630 IDEIEPGM

-665 NLICSLVRIFKEI
+665 NLICSLVRVFKEI

-684 YAILQFS
+684 YAILQFP

-760 RLCEYA
+760 QLCEYA
-766 EECMKKIRYR
+766 EECMKKIQYR
-776 FNKVDDE
+776 FNKSDN
-783 DVIDSIRRAYTHF
+783 DVIDSIRIAYTHF
-796 KQQNGSNI
+796 KQQNDSDI
-804 FQMVVEENDA
+804 FSIVIKENDA
-814 YEKETYEQ
+814 YEKETYRQ
-822 IKLFT
+822 IKSFT